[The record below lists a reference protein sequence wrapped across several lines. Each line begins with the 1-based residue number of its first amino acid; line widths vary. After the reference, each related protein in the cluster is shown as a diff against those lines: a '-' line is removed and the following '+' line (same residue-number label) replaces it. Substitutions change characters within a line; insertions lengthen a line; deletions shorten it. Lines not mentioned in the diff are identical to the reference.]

1 MSMPSEGLHDL
12 GVVGDLKVGHP
23 GLAEALDLHVVGVVR
38 ADGHGG
44 VDDIWG
50 IWSIRVRI
58 SSASSPSWRSSSA
71 RRSALAVTWALARL
85 GLRLLGRVLL
95 GLAHQ
100 HADLFG
106 QLVAAGP
113 ELIGLRDGGAAPGVQ
128 VDDLVHQGQLGVLE
142 FLFDVLSYGV
152 GILPDK
158 TDIQHGGS
166 PHIKIRDVSRETAL
180 RRRGRRKRRRSAP
193 PA

>member
-1 MSMPSEGLHDL
+1 
-12 GVVGDLKVGHP
+12 VIGDLKVGHP

-44 VDDIWG
+44 VDNLGDLEHP
-50 IWSIRVRI
+50 RVELRVQL
-58 SSASSPSWRSSSA
+58 
-71 RRSALAVTWALARL
+71 ALLALQLRQALGVGGDLGLGRV